1 MRWRWKWDDN
11 YLTGTQ
17 EGERK
22 KEKEKERTP
31 TPTHLAQTG
40 KPWKGKEK
48 EKAAGRRAKKPTRG
62 GGADRSAW
70 HNLQG
75 ESQSLPRNAK
85 DPNLT

>member
-1 MRWRWKWDDN
+1 MNMRWKFSYPEHERGNAK
-11 YLTGTQ
+11 
-17 EGERK
+17 EERK
-22 KEKEKERTP
+22 EEQTP
-31 TPTHLAQTG
+31 APTHLAHNGQTLKGQGKRKGGRTTG
-40 KPWKGKEK
+40 KHQPAE
-48 EKAAGRRAKKPTRG
+48 